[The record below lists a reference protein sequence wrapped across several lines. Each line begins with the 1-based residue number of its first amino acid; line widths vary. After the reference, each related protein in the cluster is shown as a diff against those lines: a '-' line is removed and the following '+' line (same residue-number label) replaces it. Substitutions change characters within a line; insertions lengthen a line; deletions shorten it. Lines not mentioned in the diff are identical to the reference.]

1 MAWCSVAAKGHAARW
16 QQKKIKIKNKRNQK
30 LFCCSWQQ
38 KGLPHCGSE
47 KGLLPSAHKKPTN
60 QRQQKSML
68 LYCSKK
74 ACCSV
79 AAEEHA
85 TQLELKSLPLS
96 GSKRACYSVAVK
108 KLAAQ

>member
-1 MAWCSVAAKGHAARW
+1 
-16 QQKKIKIKNKRNQK
+16 
-30 LFCCSWQQ
+30 
-38 KGLPHCGSE
+38 
-47 KGLLPSAHKKPTN
+47 
-60 QRQQKSML
+60 ML

-85 TQLELKSLPLS
+85 TQLQLKSLPLS